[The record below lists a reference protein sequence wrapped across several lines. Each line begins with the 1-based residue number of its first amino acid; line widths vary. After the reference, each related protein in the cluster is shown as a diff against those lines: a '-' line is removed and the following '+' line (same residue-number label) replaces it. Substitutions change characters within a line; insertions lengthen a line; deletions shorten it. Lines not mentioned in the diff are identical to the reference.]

1 MFWGQKCL
9 FWGSDGDRKPDGVS
23 SEQELQWCGA
33 RFRPG
38 GFITWGDFSM
48 QERRLAGGTG
58 AAESCEEGVRVVRS
72 SPTAP
77 YIQIINPNYPSLAI
91 SLAF

>member
-9 FWGSDGDRKPDGVS
+9 FWGSDGDWKPDAVS

-33 RFRPG
+33 RLRPG
-38 GFITWGDFSM
+38 GFIIWGDFGISVCLADGR

-72 SPTAP
+72 SPAAP
-77 YIQIINPNYPSLAI
+77 
-91 SLAF
+91 